1 MAIHRISNYW
11 SKDSFLGV
19 RPIQE
24 AMSLN
29 RFWAIWSNLHLVD
42 NEELEGSGGGGPY
55 RKVKPLLLSV
65 LKARVLPKNIFC
77 KYLHDTST

>member
-1 MAIHRISNYW
+1 MGIHRLPRISNYW
-11 SKDSFLGV
+11 SKNSFLGV

-42 NEELEGSGGGGPY
+42 HEELEGSGGGGPY
-55 RKVKPLLLSV
+55 RKGKPLLDVLS
-65 LKARVLPKNIFC
+65 
-77 KYLHDTST
+77 DTFF